1 MYNDNLYLT
10 PQDIL
15 DKEFKVDTKGYS
27 MKEVDKFLDMVIRD
41 YTSFTNII
49 KRLQVE
55 NKQLAADNDKLKAE
69 YRKLKG
75 IIDSANQA
83 GSAGTAPNYNNVD
96 LLKRISA
103 LEKTVYGKEE

>member
-49 KRLQVE
+49 KKLQVE
-55 NKQLAADNDKLKAE
+55 NRQIAADNEKLKAE
-69 YRKLKG
+69 IRKLRS
-75 IIDSANQA
+75 IIESANAA
-83 GSAGTAPNYNNVD
+83 GQGGQSPAYNNVD

-103 LEKTVYGKEE
+103 LEKIVYGNEE